1 MPKNAASYLGVS
13 IVSYTEAIFVKQNTM
28 ANAFNARNTK
38 ICYFSENIYLLNG
51 TKGAVNF
58 MFMFWSHSTVTK
70 QNFRYAQG
78 HDDSIYRYS
87 ILIL

>member
-13 IVSYTEAIFVKQNTM
+13 IDSYTEAIFVKQNTM

-51 TKGAVNF
+51 TNWAVNF
-58 MFMFWSHSTVTK
+58 MFMFRSQNSTLGTPKVMMIKFT
-70 QNFRYAQG
+70 G
-78 HDDSIYRYS
+78 TVHVS
-87 ILIL
+87 